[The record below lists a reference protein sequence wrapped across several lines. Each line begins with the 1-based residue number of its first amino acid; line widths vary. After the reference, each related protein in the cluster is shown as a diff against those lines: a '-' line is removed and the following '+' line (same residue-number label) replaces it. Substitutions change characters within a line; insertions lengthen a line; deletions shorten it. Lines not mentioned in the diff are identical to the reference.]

1 MEGSANLGLGL
12 RRPSFHGARNS
23 SIRQGQSC
31 RAKTGASLS
40 IHYPQ
45 EIQCRSAFNPTW
57 TRSPTWTRR
66 DLQSPPLTRGSFPT
80 WTRRD
85 LQSPLLTR
93 DVPKVGNGYTMAI
106 FSSLPAWPASI
117 LSSILAWL
125 VSSIQVWFTSHIIVT
140 WLWSQLKKVM
150 ETLATFI
157 LAACVTPLVV
167 AVVTFCAL
175 HLKGPCGGKEE
186 IDRKEYAQKI
196 LHELEMN
203 SGYFYFLYGS
213 HASGKSTLIKK
224 ALSLKQRGYIYVHMH
239 EGVNVRDTREWLS
252 EKILQ
257 QLPFGL
263 LWSNVLSKVDFFT
276 RILPGVAWVYG
287 CLHGKTPIMLVVD
300 GVTAFDDKSEALR
313 SILGVAKYV
322 ADNRLASFVIVG
334 SGGELVYISRIS
346 SALSRARMLRV
357 ESVSKKILVEYIMKK
372 YKELE
377 SRESEVH
384 ELLRLTG
391 SKILSINLWA
401 RMLLHK
407 PIEQVK
413 AAYMEEVVY
422 HCFARAGLLDQENR
436 PWVVKLLEALRGNGG
451 RLHVRKLQKIV
462 PLSKVLR
469 INSSNLFSINEK
481 RELCFESEVYM
492 DYAEEILA
500 EDYAVTTNMKKTE

>member
-1 MEGSANLGLGL
+1 MTVVILSRLPLRDVAQCSAVCHAWRELTIEPSIRRTSVSRETAWLLLHKCGHE
-12 RRPSFHGARNS
+12 RPS
-23 SIRQGQSC
+23 
-31 RAKTGASLS
+31 
-40 IHYPQ
+40 
-45 EIQCRSAFNPTW
+45 
-57 TRSPTWTRR
+57 
-66 DLQSPPLTRGSFPT
+66 
-80 WTRRD
+80 
-85 LQSPLLTR
+85 
-93 DVPKVGNGYTMAI
+93 
-106 FSSLPAWPASI
+106 
-117 LSSILAWL
+117 
-125 VSSIQVWFTSHIIVT
+125 
-140 WLWSQLKKVM
+140 
-150 ETLATFI
+150 
-157 LAACVTPLVV
+157 
-167 AVVTFCAL
+167 
-175 HLKGPCGGKEE
+175 GGKEQLVAYSAAC
-186 IDRKEYAQKI
+186 RQC
-196 LHELEMN
+196 
-203 SGYFYFLYGS
+203 
-213 HASGKSTLIKK
+213 HASVKSTLIKK
-224 ALSLKQRGYIYVHMH
+224 ALSLKQRSYIYVHMH
-239 EGVNVRDTREWLS
+239 EGVNVRDTREWL
-252 EKILQ
+252 
-257 QLPFGL
+257 
-263 LWSNVLSKVDFFT
+263 
-276 RILPGVAWVYG
+276 
-287 CLHGKTPIMLVVD
+287 MD
-300 GVTAFDDKSEALR
+300 GVTTFDDKSKALR

-322 ADNRLASFVIVG
+322 ADNRLASFVIMG

-346 SALSRARMLRV
+346 SALSRARMLQV

-413 AAYMEEVVY
+413 VAYMEEVVY